1 VEPGYRSPLV
11 DLFRRGEAPND
22 VRLLA
27 ARGALAPRAHEQI
40 ALLVLLSDDPDP
52 EIAKQA
58 NQTLGGLPSGP
69 LATFLARDD
78 VPPEIRSFFA
88 ARGVQPAATAAV
100 TAANPLVDTDTE
112 VAKGSD
118 GDGDVEGDDEEEE
131 TKNLASLPIGTRL
144 KLAMKGTREQR
155 AQLIRDPNKIIST
168 AVLSSPKLTEAEV
181 EAFTKMGNVSED
193 VLRIISMNRS
203 WTKSYTVVLGL
214 TKNPKTPPAISMQ
227 MMNRLTEKDVK
238 MLSVDRNVPE
248 ALRLAAR
255 RLMVKS
261 KHG

>member
-1 VEPGYRSPLV
+1 MEPGYRSPLV
-11 DLFRRGEAPND
+11 DLFRRGEASAD

-58 NQTLGGLPSGP
+58 NQTIGGLPAGP

-78 VPPEIRSFFA
+78 VPTEIRNFFA
-88 ARGVQPAATAAV
+88 ARGIQPAGKAATHAGD
-100 TAANPLVDTDTE
+100 PLVDTDPE
-112 VAKGSD
+112 A
-118 GDGDVEGDDEEEE
+118 VEGAEGEGEGESDEEE
-131 TKNLASLPIGTRL
+131 TKNLASLPIGARL

-193 VLRIISMNRS
+193 VLRIIAMNRS

-227 MMNRLTEKDVK
+227 MMNRLSEKDVK